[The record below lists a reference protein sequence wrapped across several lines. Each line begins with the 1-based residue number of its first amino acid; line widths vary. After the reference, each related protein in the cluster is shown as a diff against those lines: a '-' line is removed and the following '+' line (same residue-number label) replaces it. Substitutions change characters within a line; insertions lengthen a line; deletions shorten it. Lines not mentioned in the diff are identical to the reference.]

1 MVTLI
6 AVLAFL
12 AALALTGY
20 IVTRR
25 HPARAEHERTFAI
38 VFVVLFVVL
47 LGVITT
53 AFFAGWREW

>member
-20 IVTRR
+20 IVTHR
-25 HPARAEHERTFAI
+25 HPARAKHERAFA
-38 VFVVLFVVL
+38 VAFAVLFVIL
-47 LGVITT
+47 IGVIVT
-53 AFFAGWREW
+53 AFFAGWRQW